1 MKKTVVP
8 AVLLIALCCCTINAK
23 SQLTDNSST
32 FRSIG
37 RDSYFRFHYDND
49 YFTKTDE
56 YYSQGITLEYV
67 HPAIKKFLPAKLLW
81 KPFDSAPQ
89 YGITFN
95 LFGYTPT
102 TIESDHIL
110 YGDRP
115 FDANMSLKTF
125 LIQKDKLKKQQV
137 SAAFS
142 IGVMGP
148 AALGYDIQYNIHK
161 WLKNPLPHGWQHQIR
176 NDIILNYQLNY
187 EKQVLARGNNFLVN
201 TTAEARAGTLHNR
214 LSGGFNFMAGRF
226 NQRFLPVNEQRK
238 KAEYYFYGQGRM
250 NLIGY
255 DASMQGGLFNR
266 KSPYTIAA
274 GDVSRIT
281 FQADAGII
289 VNFKK
294 LYLSYTQSFL
304 TKEFRTG
311 HYHRWGGISVG
322 FAL

>member
-1 MKKTVVP
+1 VIRSISK
-8 AVLLIALCCCTINAK
+8 IAFNLVFICCTYTTNA
-23 SQLTDNSST
+23 QLIDNSST
-32 FRSIG
+32 FRNINRS
-37 RDSYFRFHYDND
+37 SYFRFHYDND
-49 YFTKTDE
+49 FFTKSDE
-56 YYSQGITLEYV
+56 YYTQGITFDYV
-67 HPAIKKFLPAKLLW
+67 HPSIKKFFLTKLLW
-81 KPFDSAPQ
+81 KPFTTAAQ
-89 YGITFN
+89 YGISFN

-102 TIESDHIL
+102 SIESDSIL

-115 FDANMSLKTF
+115 FDANISFKTF
-125 LIQKDKLKKQQV
+125 LVQADEVHKQQI
-137 SAAFS
+137 STAFS
-142 IGVMGP
+142 IGIMGK

-161 WLKNPLPHGWQHQIR
+161 WLDNPLPHGWEHEIK
-176 NDIILNYQLNY
+176 NDIILNYQVNY
-187 EKQVLARGNNFLVN
+187 EKHLLGAGNNFLLN
-201 TTAEARAGTLHNR
+201 TTAEARIGTLNNK

-226 NQRFLPVNEQRK
+226 NKRFMPVIK
-238 KAEYYFYGQGRM
+238 KAKAEYYFYGQSRV

-274 GDVSRIT
+274 ADINRVT

-311 HYHRWGGISVG
+311 KYHRWGGFSVG
-322 FAL
+322 VGL